1 MAVKIATPP
10 SKVSI
15 VDTNGYGEINTPL
28 NLPTFAPPL
37 EPPSHIGSFISVRLQ
52 RCLQLRFEAQ
62 TGATDTPLSRSFDS
76 KSKTLGDLSKH
87 RHSPHGCGTR
97 GLMRFD
103 RKNRTRR
110 VPADSFSDAAREKP
124 SERAFFAPGQNDQ
137 IDILLDC
144 CDNNFLR
151 RSTLPCPGFPRD
163 AATFSAERGPDKL
176 PHAAFGFREKL
187 IRFELGQQLR
197 PLIVRLHFTASV
209 LAQPGKQR
217 RMENNQLSTIFF
229 SQREP

>member
-1 MAVKIATPP
+1 M
-10 SKVSI
+10 S
-15 VDTNGYGEINTPL
+15 
-28 NLPTFAPPL
+28 
-37 EPPSHIGSFISVRLQ
+37 
-52 RCLQLRFEAQ
+52 
-62 TGATDTPLSRSFDS
+62 
-76 KSKTLGDLSKH
+76 
-87 RHSPHGCGTR
+87 
-97 GLMRFD
+97 FD

-151 RSTLPCPGFPRD
+151 RSTLPCPGFPHD
-163 AATFSAERGPDKL
+163 AATFSAERGTDKL
-176 PHAAFGFREKL
+176 PHAVFGFREKL

-209 LAQPGKQR
+209 LAQTGKQC
-217 RMENNQLSTIFF
+217 RMEIISRARFF
-229 SQREP
+229 LARESP